1 MGNVMS
7 PPVLPAL
14 HVIPVAVAPGA
25 GTRVETPVDPV
36 GDRVIPPVRQC
47 PGNLILEEKRPSP
60 APGKTAK
67 WIPKDDNDRNPIT
80 I

>member
-7 PPVLPAL
+7 PPVLPAH
-14 HVIPVAVAPGA
+14 HVVPVAVAPVA
-25 GTRVETPVDPV
+25 GTRVEAPVDPV
-36 GDRVIPPVRQC
+36 GDRVIPPVRQY
-47 PGNLILEEKRPSP
+47 PGNLILEEKRPSLTP
-60 APGKTAK
+60 KQTAK